1 MQLITDQEDDMEQFL
16 DIFIPAALAFG
27 FVRLCMAQIFW
38 IWKLGLN
45 SLAGF
50 AALWLLNLISGYTGI
65 FFPMN
70 LLTAC
75 IAGFLGLPG
84 IAVLALIQIIP

>member
-1 MQLITDQEDDMEQFL
+1 MEPFFSML
-16 DIFIPAALAFG
+16 LPGALAIG
-27 FVRLCMAQIFW
+27 FVRLCLSQLRW

-50 AALWLLNLISGYTGI
+50 LSLWLLNLISGVSGI
-65 FFPMN
+65 WIPVNF
-70 LLTAC
+70 LTAC

-84 IAVLALIQIIP
+84 IAVLALVQIIP